1 MNRCHT
7 SPRKIHIDL
16 KNNRHTPTLIGV
28 TPQQHNTYTPAMAH
42 AWGRCWDVKGSL
54 GEACK
59 CLFIGG
65 YKDT

>member
-54 GEACK
+54 DEA
-59 CLFIGG
+59 
-65 YKDT
+65 